1 MPCLGLLRMDIDTM
15 RARGGPARIRQEV
28 ECPTIG
34 VEQLDYR
41 ALMERTGGGAG
52 DASVERDDRWKTIVR
67 SMLDGGTFDADAQ
80 QRIVAIAQDPNA
92 FEAFVSDI
100 QKPLC
105 SADGS
110 PIFSAQAGA
119 ILDACRKVT
128 EVVAAR
134 APDAMLSVMQTV
146 GKSSSR
152 LTPTVVEAILQLEDD
167 LSHADGDDDRV
178 QMIAAM
184 DETTL
189 GAVIAN
195 VVTQEHGSTDRLE
208 RLLRILD
215 KQGER
220 SHEILAEAR
229 TALSRRLEGQPKR
242 LEDLWSSVVRLAGAA
257 KQTEY
262 TPSGYATQLERV
274 GERAATMSET
284 DLPEECEAWLETVAA
299 DEVRRLSVTLL
310 IDLLR
315 LDPTDD
321 QAEQDHRRVGTGRR
335 RPSDGGR
342 PRLRS
347 RGGSG
352 ADEYA

>member
-1 MPCLGLLRMDIDTM
+1 MQKLLTELTVDSQIGIEVTPNTLLVDGEEPKGPTQAVKDVAALLHAKDVLRLTFDTHVSKAELRALFGLLRMDIDTM
-15 RARGGPARIRQEV
+15 RARGGPARIWKEV
-28 ECPTIG
+28 DCPTIG

-52 DASVERDDRWKTIVR
+52 NASVERDDRWKTIVR

-80 QRIVAIAQDPNA
+80 QRIVAIANDPSA
-92 FEAFVSDI
+92 FEALVSDI

-110 PIFSAQAGA
+110 PILNAQAGA

-146 GKSSSR
+146 GKISSR
-152 LTPTVVEAILQLEDD
+152 LTPSVVEAILQLEDD
-167 LSHADGDDDRV
+167 LSDSDGDDNRV

-195 VVTQEHGSTDRLE
+195 VVTQEHGSTHRLE

-215 KQGER
+215 KQSER
-220 SHEILAEAR
+220 SHELLAEAR
-229 TALSRRLEGQPKR
+229 AALSRRLEDQPKR
-242 LEDLWSSVVRLAGAA
+242 LETRRTRSSTGWDRSPTTFWWLA
-257 KQTEY
+257 TT
-262 TPSGYATQLERV
+262 TPF
-274 GERAATMSET
+274 
-284 DLPEECEAWLETVAA
+284 
-299 DEVRRLSVTLL
+299 
-310 IDLLR
+310 
-315 LDPTDD
+315 
-321 QAEQDHRRVGTGRR
+321 
-335 RPSDGGR
+335 
-342 PRLRS
+342 S
-347 RGGSG
+347 RWFRC
-352 ADEYA
+352 